1 MNQRIS
7 LHIEFT
13 LDMNRAESKLFPMVP
28 IEIIGGEK
36 KLFSTKTRFIEKLKP
51 AASLCINMESM

>member
-13 LDMNRAESKLFPMVP
+13 LDMNRAELIASYGPNWDHWWGK
-28 IEIIGGEK
+28 K
-36 KLFSTKTRFIEKLKP
+36 KLFSTKTRFIENLN
-51 AASLCINMESM
+51 LL